1 MGSIER
7 LTITLPAEMAG
18 LVKGAVNEGD
28 YASTSEVIRE
38 ALRDWKMKREVRMH
52 RLAESKAD
60 LDRGMADVTEG
71 RLTEFDSRQIIAMGK
86 KLSAERAKSA
96 SLKKQEPG
104 MDKTIRKYSSF
115 AAVKDDEYREWQ
127 ALPAHARLDAA
138 AELSL
143 MQFAWKERENV
154 EGKEPAR
161 DVQPGLQ
168 RTLVRLQ
175 RAAR

>member
-1 MGSIER
+1 
-7 LTITLPAEMAG
+7 
-18 LVKGAVNEGD
+18 
-28 YASTSEVIRE
+28 
-38 ALRDWKMKREVRMH
+38 
-52 RLAESKAD
+52 
-60 LDRGMADVTEG
+60 
-71 RLTEFDSRQIIAMGK
+71 
-86 KLSAERAKSA
+86 
-96 SLKKQEPG
+96 

-138 AELSL
+138 GELSS
-143 MQFAWKERENV
+143 MQYAWKEREN
-154 EGKEPAR
+154 EKGKERTR